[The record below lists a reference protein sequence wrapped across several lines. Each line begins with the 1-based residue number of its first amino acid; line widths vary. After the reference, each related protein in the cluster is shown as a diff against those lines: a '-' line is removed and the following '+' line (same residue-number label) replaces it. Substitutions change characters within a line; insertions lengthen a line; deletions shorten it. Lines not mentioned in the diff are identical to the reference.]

1 MNAMEEK
8 CPKCGG
14 VMILGEIR
22 FDSDTVMPS
31 QMNAYMTGIPNSPLP
46 NVYQNSTS
54 RPYWEEKT
62 GRKTGFILK
71 SDEKK
76 ILKIK
81 ASRCSLCGYV
91 EMYAVEKPEES

>member
-1 MNAMEEK
+1 MEK

-14 VMILGEIR
+14 AMIDGAIR

-31 QMNAYMTGIPNSPLP
+31 QMNAYMTGIPSSPLP
-46 NVYQNSTS
+46 NVYQSSTS

-76 ILKIK
+76 MFKIK
-81 ASRCSLCGYV
+81 GLRCSLCGYI
-91 EMYAVEKPEES
+91 EIYANEDHTLI